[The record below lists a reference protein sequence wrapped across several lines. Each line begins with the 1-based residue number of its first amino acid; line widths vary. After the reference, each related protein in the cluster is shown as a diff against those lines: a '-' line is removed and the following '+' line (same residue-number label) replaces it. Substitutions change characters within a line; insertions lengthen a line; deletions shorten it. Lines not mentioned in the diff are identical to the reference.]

1 MNWDDLRI
9 FLALSR
15 EGTLSAAG
23 KALAVKHSTISRR
36 IKAFEESLGSRLFE
50 RLTEGFV
57 LTQAGEN
64 LLEHALIMEEQAQ
77 AVDRKAF
84 GLDAQLKGQ
93 LNLTGP
99 HDLLSRLLV
108 PHISRFKQTYPAID
122 LQLISTAGLVDMA
135 AREADV
141 ALRLTEKP
149 ADYLIGKKV
158 LPLRHGIYA
167 SKKYLEKHAA
177 TFEKKGKGKH
187 QLIQWRRDSKDPEW
201 VRHHFPDAETSM
213 RVDDSAT
220 MVSCVQNHLGLARM
234 ACFMGDNIP
243 DVYRL
248 DLSLTP
254 STWGVWVLSHADLRS
269 TDRVRAGREFLTDIL
284 LQQRSLIEGL
294 DSNYWQGELNCR
306 IHKIL

>member
-15 EGTLSAAG
+15 EGTLSATG

-50 RLTEGFV
+50 RLPEGFV

-77 AVDRKAF
+77 AVNRKAF
-84 GLDAQLKGQ
+84 GLDAQLQGQ
-93 LNLTGP
+93 LNITGP
-99 HDLLSRLLV
+99 HEVLSRLLI
-108 PHISRFKQTYPAID
+108 PHLSTFKKNYPAID
-122 LQLISTAGLVDMA
+122 LQFISTAGLVDMA
-135 AREADV
+135 AREADI

-167 SKKYLEKHAA
+167 SEKYLEGHLAQHL
-177 TFEKKGKGKH
+177 EQSPEEEVNKH
-187 QLIQWRRDSKDPEW
+187 QLIQWRRDNKDPEW
-201 VRHHFPDAETSM
+201 VKQHFPDAETIM
-213 RVDDSAT
+213 RVDDAAT
-220 MVSCVQNHLGLARM
+220 MVACVQNHLGLARM
-234 ACFMGDNIP
+234 ACFMADN
-243 DVYRL
+243 VEGLRRL
-248 DLSLTP
+248 DLPLTP
-254 STWGVWVLSHADLRS
+254 SNWGVWVLSHVDLR
-269 TDRVRAGREFLTDIL
+269 TTARVRAGREFLVEIL

-294 DSNYWQGELNCR
+294 DSNY
-306 IHKIL
+306 

>member
-50 RLTEGFV
+50 RLSEGFV

-84 GLDAQLKGQ
+84 GLDAQLQGQ
-93 LNLTGP
+93 LNLTAS
-99 HDLLSRLLV
+99 HDVLGKLLV
-108 PHISRFKQTYPAID
+108 PHLSTFQQAYPAID
-122 LQLISTAGLVDMA
+122 LQLISTSGLLDMA
-135 AREADV
+135 AREADI

-167 SKKYLEKHAA
+167 SKEYLENHS
-177 TFEKKGKGKH
+177 TEKGSSKH
-187 QLIQWRRDSKDPEW
+187 QLIQWRREAKEPEW
-201 VRHHFPDAETSM
+201 IKQHFPDAETVM
-213 RVDDSAT
+213 RVDDAAT
-220 MVSCVQNHLGLARM
+220 MLACVQNHLGLARLS
-234 ACFMGDNIP
+234 CLMGENVP
-243 DVYRL
+243 GLYRL
-248 DLSLTP
+248 DLPLTP

-269 TDRVRAGREFLTDIL
+269 TARVRAGREFLVDIL
-284 LQQRSLIEGL
+284 LQQRNLIEGL
-294 DSNYWQGELNCR
+294 DSNYWQGQL
-306 IHKIL
+306 K

>member
-23 KALAVKHSTISRR
+23 KALEVKHSTISRR

-50 RLTEGFV
+50 RLSEGYV

-84 GLDAQLKGQ
+84 GLDAQLKGK

-108 PHISRFKQTYPAID
+108 PHIAAFKKTYPSID

-135 AREADV
+135 AREADI

-167 SKKYLEKHAA
+167 SKEYLEKYSA
-177 TFEKKGKGKH
+177 EKDNGKH

-201 VRHHFPDAETSM
+201 VRQHFPNAETSM

-243 DVYRL
+243 EVHRL
-248 DLSLTP
+248 DLPLAP

-269 TDRVRAGREFLTDIL
+269 TARVRAGREFLVDIL
-284 LQQRSLIEGL
+284 LQQRRLIEGL
-294 DSNYWQGELNCR
+294 DSNYWQGQL
-306 IHKIL
+306 K

>member
-50 RLTEGFV
+50 RLSEGYV

-84 GLDAQLKGQ
+84 GLDAQLQGQ

-99 HDLLSRLLV
+99 DEVLSRLLV
-108 PHISRFKQTYPAID
+108 PHLTSFKQTYPAID
-122 LQLISTAGLVDMA
+122 LQLMSSAGLVDMA
-135 AREADV
+135 AREADI

-167 SKKYLEKHAA
+167 SVQYLENHRLQQQAGP
-177 TFEKKGKGKH
+177 TKH
-187 QLIQWRRDSKDPEW
+187 QLILWRRESQDPEW
-201 VRHHFPDAETSM
+201 VKQHFPDAQTVM
-213 RVDDSAT
+213 RIDNVST
-220 MVSCVQNHLGLARM
+220 MLSCVQNHLGLARM
-234 ACFMGDNIP
+234 ACFMGDNVAGLRRI
-243 DVYRL
+243 DVA
-248 DLSLTP
+248 LTP
-254 STWGVWVLSHADLRS
+254 SNWGVWVLSHADLR
-269 TDRVRAGREFLTDIL
+269 TTARVRAGREFLVDIL
-284 LQQRSLIEGL
+284 EQQRSLIEGL
-294 DSNYWQGELNCR
+294 DSHYWQP
-306 IHKIL
+306 